1 MTGKSHNQTWR
12 THSCVPRR
20 ISCRRLAGECSGFA
34 RFFCLALA
42 LGALTVARS
51 AESRAERGK
60 RVVNEALEALG
71 GQAFL
76 NMEDRVE
83 SGRAYS
89 FYREQLTGLSI
100 ARIYTRYLAPVPGK
114 IALRERQSFGK
125 DQSSAVLFTDAGAWE
140 ITFRGA
146 RPLDDKRYENYQ
158 DSTLRNVFYILRQR
172 LREPGIE
179 LDSQGADVFENLP
192 VEIVDITDAGGRT
205 VTVYFSQ
212 TTKLP
217 IRQSFK
223 RRNPEYKDFDQE
235 VMLFAKYRDVAGVKW
250 PFDIRRDRNGEK
262 IYEIYSDSVE
272 FNKDLKDDLFALPGN
287 IKILP
292 KAK

>member
-1 MTGKSHNQTWR
+1 
-12 THSCVPRR
+12 
-20 ISCRRLAGECSGFA
+20 LSGFSKSRA
-34 RFFCLALA
+34 QLFCLGLV
-42 LGALTVARS
+42 LGSLIPARP
-51 AESRAERGK
+51 AETHEERGK

-89 FYREQLTGLSI
+89 FYREQISGLSV

-114 IALRERQSFGK
+114 IALRERQAFGK
-125 DQSSAVLFTDAGAWE
+125 DQSSAVLFTDTGAWE

-146 RPLDDKRYENYQ
+146 RPLEDQRYQNYE
-158 DSTLRNVFYILRQR
+158 DSTLRNIFYILRQR
-172 LREPGIE
+172 LHEPGMQ
-179 LDSQGADVFENLP
+179 LYSQGADVFENLP
-192 VEIVDITDAGGRT
+192 VEIVDITDAEGRT

-212 TTKLP
+212 STKLP
-217 IRQSFK
+217 IRQIFK

-235 VMLFAKYRDVAGVKW
+235 VTLYAKYRDIGGVKW
-250 PFDIRRDRNGEK
+250 PFDIQRDRNGEK
-262 IYEIYSDSVE
+262 IYQMYSDSVE
-272 FNKDLKDDLFALPGN
+272 INKNLKDDLFALPGS
-287 IKILP
+287 IKVLP

>member
-1 MTGKSHNQTWR
+1 LNGKSLKFL
-12 THSCVPRR
+12 PRWV
-20 ISCRRLAGECSGFA
+20 
-34 RFFCLALA
+34 CLTVA
-42 LGALTVARS
+42 LGALTAARS
-51 AESRAERGK
+51 AETREERGK

-89 FYREQLTGLSI
+89 FYREQLSGLSI

-114 IALRERQSFGK
+114 IALRERQAFGK
-125 DQSSAVLFTDAGAWE
+125 DQSSAVLFSDTGAWE

-146 RPLDDKRYENYQ
+146 RPLDDQRYQNYL
-158 DSTLRNVFYILRQR
+158 DSTLRNIFYILRQR
-172 LREPGIE
+172 LREPG
-179 LDSQGADVFENLP
+179 LQLYSQGADVFENVP
-192 VEIVDITDAGGRT
+192 VEIVDITDADGRT

-212 TTKLP
+212 ATKLP
-217 IRQSFK
+217 VRQSFK

-235 VMLFAKYRDVAGVKW
+235 VMLFAKYRDVGGVKW
-250 PFDIRRDRNGEK
+250 PFDIRRDRNSEK
-262 IYEIYSDSVE
+262 IYEIYSDSVDI
-272 FNKDLKDDLFALPGN
+272 NKDLKDDLFVLPGN
-287 IKILP
+287 LKVLP